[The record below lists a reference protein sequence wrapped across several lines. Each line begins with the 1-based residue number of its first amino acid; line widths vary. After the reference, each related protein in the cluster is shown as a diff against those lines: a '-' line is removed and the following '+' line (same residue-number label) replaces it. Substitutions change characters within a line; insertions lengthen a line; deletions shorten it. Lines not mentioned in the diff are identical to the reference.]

1 MDKEKTMDRRVCLIA
16 GYDKNNT
23 IQDYVVFLIQELSKI
38 SDVYY
43 FADANMSDKEL
54 SKIRAYTKYAQSSPH
69 FGKDFGSWQYLMHY
83 IGWKNLALYD
93 EMIICNDSI
102 YGPMTNIEDI
112 FDYMELRGYDFWGLT
127 ENYNSNY
134 HLDSYFMV
142 FNQNIITN
150 CKFQEFWK
158 SITPELGK
166 NTYETVLTPFLT
178 ELGFVGNGYIKNY
191 KKEDQ
196 LAYPLHLLKYK
207 KMPFIRIK
215 SLKNPDE
222 NLKEPVFYI
231 DSRIK
236 NKTGY
241 DTNMIKSHLSTYDN
255 FKGFGFSYYMKNA
268 VNKLKDKVENMFS

>member
-1 MDKEKTMDRRVCLIA
+1 MDRKVCLLA
-16 GYDKNNT
+16 GFDKDNI
-23 IQDYVVFLIQELSKI
+23 IQDYVVFLVQELSKI

-43 FADANMSDKEL
+43 FADGNMSQIEL

-69 FGKDFGSWQYLMHY
+69 NGKDFGSWQYLMHY
-83 IGWKNLALYD
+83 IGWKTLENYD

-112 FDYMELRGYDFWGLT
+112 FDYMELRNYDFWGLT
-127 ENYNSNY
+127 ENYHSNY

-142 FNQNIITN
+142 FNQNIIKN

-158 SITPELGK
+158 SITPELGAK
-166 NTYETVLTPFLT
+166 SYETILTPFLT
-178 ELGFVGNGYIKNY
+178 ELGFIGNSYIKNY

-196 LAYPLHLLKYK
+196 LAYPLHLLKYN

-215 SLKNPDE
+215 SLKNPED
-222 NLKEPVFYI
+222 NLKEPLFYI

-241 DTNMIKSHLSTYDN
+241 DIKLINKHLASDEKFN
-255 FKGFGFSYYMKNA
+255 GFGINHYLKSTFDNIKN
-268 VNKLKDKVENMFS
+268 KVENLFSDL